1 MRTSKYQISTVKAE
15 VHEPGPGRRNPDPAK
30 VATNHAQNV
39 RVEAGLVVPVAFIGG
54 AVRIIFASFAHLRFV
69 HIAGGFLEQFRI
81 KDRGT
86 DLIRPASPFAKVD
99 EATTIAAKWEVL
111 VIAEN
116 NRPAGRTTKTDYLF
130 PGHNNTRLK
139 DARHEIIVV

>member
-1 MRTSKYQISTVKAE
+1 LRTSRYHISTVKAE
-15 VHEPGPGRRNPDPAK
+15 AHEPGPGRRNPDPAK
-30 VATNHAQNV
+30 VATDHAQNV
-39 RVEAGLVVPVAFIGG
+39 RVETGLVVPVAFIGW
-54 AVRIIFASFAHLRFV
+54 AVGIIFASFVHLRFV

-81 KDRGT
+81 KDRRA
-86 DLIRPASPFAKVD
+86 DLIRPASPFAKVY

-111 VIAEN
+111 VTAEY

-139 DARHEIIVV
+139 DARHQIIVV